1 MVDFQRLTI
10 KDAIRSRPLLG
21 LVATSA
27 ALNAGLWFAA
37 LQFFDRQGAAV
48 VLHYSVD
55 VGIDFVG
62 QGEHITVL
70 PLTGTILLLLNLV
83 VGFAATNA
91 DARVSWVLWTTMP
104 LFQVILAAAFFFI
117 WRINF

>member
-1 MVDFQRLTI
+1 MVVFAQLAI
-10 KDAIRSRPLLG
+10 KDAIRSRPLVS
-21 LVATSA
+21 LVAVSA
-27 ALNAGLWFAA
+27 ALNAGLWLAA
-37 LQFFDRQGAAV
+37 LRFFDRESAGI

-91 DARVSWVLWTTMP
+91 DARVSWVLWSTMP